1 MLYLTQRGSLMR
13 SYIGVLFKKGQ
24 HIFLGKKR
32 TQRDTFIRIDELEKK
47 NACHFRYRRS
57 FKMKD
62 NTTISFLR
70 RKKYLKEKY

>member
-32 TQRDTFIRIDELEKK
+32 TQNDTFIRIDELEEKK
-47 NACHFRYRRS
+47 CLS
-57 FKMKD
+57 F
-62 NTTISFLR
+62 
-70 RKKYLKEKY
+70 

>member
-1 MLYLTQRGSLMR
+1 MR

-47 NACHFRYRRS
+47 MLVILDIEDVS
-57 FKMKD
+57 K
-62 NTTISFLR
+62 
-70 RKKYLKEKY
+70 

>member
-32 TQRDTFIRIDELEKK
+32 TQRDTFIRIDGLGKK
-47 NACHFRYRRS
+47 CLS
-57 FKMKD
+57 F
-62 NTTISFLR
+62 
-70 RKKYLKEKY
+70 